1 MTIVPCPKCADL
13 VVLPDRASCR
23 ATVRCPLCQAQFLL
37 TEVLDKLPPALLVVD
52 DPEAADA
59 ALAGAMAP
67 EAWVAPAVRDAEGAG
82 GFVPLSIET
91 EAASGPASGV
101 PRGRR
106 PAARAKRKPKNPVM
120 EGVKIV
126 LGGVAGL
133 AIAQVIL
140 WWLGSSQSWPKQRAD
155 MFELAPKVGRF
166 APWIVPER
174 YRGAPPAGDAAGA
187 SEQDA
192 GAVAMGS
199 IEDRPPQGLPQR
211 TFVDPGAD
219 SSAKSAAKIEPAKA
233 KKSSRSSTKKTPGAA
248 GIDDGFPHDL
258 GGSGASE
265 KPEIAGQVPPSADDP
280 LADLDLDL
288 ETMDDRPV
296 ADPEVSPVMEPE
308 SDTTVEPKP
317 AAEPMPN
324 APRTTAA
331 DLRTAVEEAQTVVEA
346 LKATPEADSRPLL
359 RQAYVALAKV
369 GETAAFRSSSD
380 TAALQA
386 ASDLLKNVIAE
397 DDKLTTLGRAA
408 GVWLKTSSRDNNGVL
423 LLGTV
428 KEVRQQGGYRV
439 TELVIPGR
447 DGAVAV
453 YRGGEDG
460 DVYPSDTRLVV
471 LGAII
476 TSPDK
481 DLVGYEGDG
490 EPVVWEGLA
499 ERLTAP

>member
-1 MTIVPCPKCADL
+1 L
-13 VVLPDRASCR
+13 
-23 ATVRCPLCQAQFLL
+23 
-37 TEVLDKLPPALLVVD
+37 
-52 DPEAADA
+52 
-59 ALAGAMAP
+59 
-67 EAWVAPAVRDAEGAG
+67 
-82 GFVPLSIET
+82 
-91 EAASGPASGV
+91 
-101 PRGRR
+101 
-106 PAARAKRKPKNPVM
+106 
-120 EGVKIV
+120 
-126 LGGVAGL
+126 
-133 AIAQVIL
+133 
-140 WWLGSSQSWPKQRAD
+140 
-155 MFELAPKVGRF
+155 
-166 APWIVPER
+166 
-174 YRGAPPAGDAAGA
+174 
-187 SEQDA
+187 
-192 GAVAMGS
+192 
-199 IEDRPPQGLPQR
+199 
-211 TFVDPGAD
+211 
-219 SSAKSAAKIEPAKA
+219 
-233 KKSSRSSTKKTPGAA
+233 
-248 GIDDGFPHDL
+248 
-258 GGSGASE
+258 
-265 KPEIAGQVPPSADDP
+265 
-280 LADLDLDL
+280 
-288 ETMDDRPV
+288 
-296 ADPEVSPVMEPE
+296 
-308 SDTTVEPKP
+308 
-317 AAEPMPN
+317 PN

-331 DLRTAVEEAQTVVEA
+331 ELRTAVEEAQTVVEA